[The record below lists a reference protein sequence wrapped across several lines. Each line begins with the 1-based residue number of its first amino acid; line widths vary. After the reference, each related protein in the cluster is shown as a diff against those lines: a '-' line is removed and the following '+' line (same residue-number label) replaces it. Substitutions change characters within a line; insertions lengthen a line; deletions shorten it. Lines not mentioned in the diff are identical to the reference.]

1 MLTATLYWTFVC
13 ARCWAE
19 IFIYISI
26 CISHDSTKILLLIS
40 PFSRWGNTGTERL
53 RRLRIHVPV
62 SLIWPRFLSFFD
74 LTSPVWVFMPGA
86 DHIDIHTLTGA
97 PMEPPSHEASTLA
110 RSSFTGREKGLFRE
124 GSFVFFFQFFGI
136 FYTIMLYMNYF
147 YIYINIYIC
156 VCIYTYAGNLYIFYF
171 LFLYFSLTR
180 TSSMTLNRNGD
191 GGHCV
196 LFSDLRGN
204 LVSYHFVRRFSVDGL
219 YQMEEVPS
227 VPSFLRLFLKS
238 WVGVEFCQI
247 LSLPLLIR
255 SCDFSPLAHW
265 CGGLY

>member
-1 MLTATLYWTFVC
+1 MRPAPWPGRPPLAM
-13 ARCWAE
+13 
-19 IFIYISI
+19 
-26 CISHDSTKILLLIS
+26 
-40 PFSRWGNTGTERL
+40 
-53 RRLRIHVPV
+53 RRVY
-62 SLIWPRFLSFFD
+62 S
-74 LTSPVWVFMPGA
+74 
-86 DHIDIHTLTGA
+86 
-97 PMEPPSHEASTLA
+97 
-110 RSSFTGREKGLFRE
+110 EKEVLF
-124 GSFVFFFQFFGI
+124 FFFQFFGI

>member
-1 MLTATLYWTFVC
+1 
-13 ARCWAE
+13 
-19 IFIYISI
+19 
-26 CISHDSTKILLLIS
+26 
-40 PFSRWGNTGTERL
+40 
-53 RRLRIHVPV
+53 
-62 SLIWPRFLSFFD
+62 
-74 LTSPVWVFMPGA
+74 
-86 DHIDIHTLTGA
+86 
-97 PMEPPSHEASTLA
+97 
-110 RSSFTGREKGLFRE
+110 
-124 GSFVFFFQFFGI
+124 
-136 FYTIMLYMNYF
+136 MNYF

-238 WVGVEFCQI
+238 
-247 LSLPLLIR
+247 
-255 SCDFSPLAHW
+255 
-265 CGGLY
+265 